1 MGDKAERK
9 WWEIKLNISP
19 KAVEVLREAGN
30 GRNYAYYPQKVL
42 GDDPKHG
49 MRKIMSATV

>member
-9 WWEIKLNISP
+9 WWEIKLIISP